1 MLRKIVALLALFA
14 ALFPGC
20 AFADT
25 SDEPLVIGAKAA
37 ILMEAETG
45 RVLLEKNADQRL
57 PMASTTKIMTCLL
70 ALENSSLEET
80 VTVGKNAAG
89 VTGTSLYLSQG
100 ETLTMEQMLYGLM
113 LRSGNDAAVAI
124 AEHVDGSVEEFVARM
139 NRRAVELGADA
150 QFKNPHGLDQ
160 QGHEASARAM
170 ALILRECLK
179 NETFARIS
187 STKEKVIPWPG
198 NEYSRVLKN
207 KNRLLTSYEGA
218 TGGKTGYTSGAGR
231 CLVFSAER
239 NGMRLVG
246 CVLNCPTWF
255 DTAQAMLDYGFEHYS
270 MQEVS
275 RAGDS
280 MGQVAVTG
288 GQKRSAPVQTA
299 EGLRVPVGMGEKIVV
314 QTQLPDDA
322 PAPVRRGDAAG
333 VYQVRSGGQLL
344 AQGKLVYG
352 ESVSKNNMEGALERV
367 VGHWSL
373 LR

>member
-1 MLRKIVALLALFA
+1 MMRRIVALLALLA
-14 ALFPGC
+14 ALYPGC
-20 AFADT
+20 AWADA
-25 SDEPLVIGAKAA
+25 DNGGLAIGAKGA

-57 PMASTTKIMTCLL
+57 PMASTTKIMTCLV
-70 ALENSSLEET
+70 ALEHSSLDEK
-80 VTVGKNAAG
+80 VTAGKNAAG

-124 AEHVDGSVEEFVARM
+124 AEHVGGSLEEFVAWM
-139 NRRAVELGADA
+139 NQRAEELGADA

-170 ALILRECLK
+170 ALIMRECLK

-187 STKEKVIPWPG
+187 STREKVIPWPG

-255 DTAQAMLDYGFEHYS
+255 DTAQAMLDYGFEHYG
-270 MQEVS
+270 MQEVAQ
-275 RAGDS
+275 AGDPL
-280 MGQVAVTG
+280 GQVPIAG
-288 GQKRSAPVQTA
+288 GQKRTAVVLMEDPLRFPVAVGERIT
-299 EGLRVPVGMGEKIVV
+299 LR
-314 QTQLPDDA
+314 TQLPQEA
-322 PAPVRRGDAAG
+322 MAPVRRGQMAG
-333 VYQVRSGGQLL
+333 EYQVLSAGRLL
-344 AQGKLVYG
+344 AIGRLVYG

-367 VGHWSL
+367 VGQWSL

>member
-70 ALENSSLEET
+70 ALENSSLEEN
-80 VTVGKNAAG
+80 VTAGKNAAG

-179 NETFARIS
+179 NETFARIT
-187 STKEKVIPWPG
+187 STREKVIPWPG

-246 CVLNCPTWF
+246 CVPNCPTWF

-280 MGQVAVTG
+280 MGQAAVTG
-288 GQKRSAPVQTA
+288 GQKDRPRFRRRRTCGFLWEWGKRSWFKRSCPMMRRLPCA
-299 EGLRVPVGMGEKIVV
+299 GETRPECIRC
-314 QTQLPDDA
+314 A
-322 PAPVRRGDAAG
+322 PAGSSWPRANWSTGKASRKITWRA
-333 VYQVRSGGQLL
+333 RWSG
-344 AQGKLVYG
+344 
-352 ESVSKNNMEGALERV
+352 
-367 VGHWSL
+367 W
-373 LR
+373 

>member
-1 MLRKIVALLALFA
+1 MKRMLAGLFIGAVLLYN
-14 ALFPGC
+14 GC
-20 AFADT
+20 ALAETD
-25 SDEPLVIGAKAA
+25 AKSA
-37 ILMEAETG
+37 ILMEAKTG
-45 RVLLEKNADQRL
+45 RILYAQNAHEAL
-57 PMASTTKIMTCLL
+57 PMASTTKIMTALL
-70 ALENSSLEET
+70 ALEKGDLT
-80 VTVGKNAAG
+80 QRVTTGPNAFG
-89 VTGTSLYLSQG
+89 VPGTSIYLAQG
-100 ETLTMEQMLYGLM
+100 EQLTLEDMLYGLM
-113 LRSGNDAAVAI
+113 LSSGNDAAVAI

-179 NETFARIS
+179 NETFARIT
-187 STKEKVIPWPG
+187 STREKVIPWPG

-299 EGLRVPVGMGEKIVV
+299 EGLRVPVGMGEKVAV
-314 QTQLPDDA
+314 QTRLPDDA
-322 PAPVRRGDAAG
+322 PAPVRRGEAAG